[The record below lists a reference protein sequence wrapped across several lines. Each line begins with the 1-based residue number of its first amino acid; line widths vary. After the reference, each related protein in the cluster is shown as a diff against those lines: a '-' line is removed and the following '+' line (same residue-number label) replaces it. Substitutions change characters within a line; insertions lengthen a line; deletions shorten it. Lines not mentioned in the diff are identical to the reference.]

1 LAVFHNQLGATY
13 GDAGQLDRALHHYRE
28 SIRYKESAGD
38 VYGAAL
44 TRYNVALAFLSARR
58 FADARD
64 YAHAALRNFRDC
76 AGAQQDIQD
85 TLDLIAR
92 IDIAAPKAPPAQP

>member
-1 LAVFHNQLGATY
+1 LAVAHNQLGLTY
-13 GDAGQLDRALHHYRE
+13 RNAGQLDRALPHYRE
-28 SIRYKESAGD
+28 SIRYEESAGNL
-38 VYGAAL
+38 YGAAQ
-44 TRYNVALAFLSARR
+44 TRYNVALALVNARR

-92 IDIAAPKAPPAQP
+92 IDIAASEGSPAQP